1 MYQIIFFDID
11 GTLRNES
18 YGIPETAKTAIKM
31 CKERNCYV
39 CLCTGRNIGAIYD
52 DVLDLKMN
60 GIIASGGAYIEFENK
75 IIREKFFP
83 TNKIVE
89 VWQYLKDLNRQTAFT
104 FETNDIV
111 FMNEEAADILESLN
125 EEKFKFLTS
134 EEKECIRENEKI
146 IYKYN
151 LDKFNSNIHKVNKIC
166 LWSDQETFK
175 KIINIF
181 SKEKIQ
187 LAQRF
192 NFDTRNYYEIIQR
205 DCDKGNAIKELC
217 KYLSIPIEKTMAF
230 GDGRNDID
238 MLKQVGTAIGMRNG
252 NKEIFEYVDSIC
264 EEPFNDGI
272 YLELKKRNVI

>member
-11 GTLRNES
+11 GTLRDES
-18 YGIPETAKTAIKM
+18 YGIPETAEIAIKM
-31 CKERNCYV
+31 CKEKGCYV

-60 GIIASGGAYIEFENK
+60 GIIASGGAYIEFEKK

-83 TNKIVE
+83 ASKLVE
-89 VWQYLKDLNRQTAFT
+89 IWKYLKNVNRETAFT

-111 FMNEEAADILESLN
+111 FMNEEAVNILESLN

-134 EEKECIRENEKI
+134 QEKECIKENEKI
-146 IYKYN
+146 VYKYN
-151 LDKFNSNIHKVNKIC
+151 LDKFNVNIHKVNKIC
-166 LWSDQETFK
+166 LWSDEEIFK
-175 KIINIF
+175 KIIDIL
-181 SKEKIQ
+181 SKEEIQ
-187 LAQRF
+187 LAQCF
-192 NFDTRNYYEIIQR
+192 NFDKRNYYEIIQR
-205 DCDKGNAIKELC
+205 DCNKGDGIKELC
-217 KYLSIPIEKTMAF
+217 KYLRIPIEKTMAF
-230 GDGRNDID
+230 GDGINDID

-252 NKEIFEYVDSIC
+252 NKEIFEYVNSIC

>member
-11 GTLRNES
+11 GTLRDES

-31 CKERNCYV
+31 CKENGCYV

-60 GIIASGGAYIEFENK
+60 GIIASGGAYIKFEDK

-83 TNKIVE
+83 TNKLEE
-89 VWQYLKDLNRQTAFT
+89 VLQYLKNVNKQTAFT
-104 FETNDIV
+104 FETNDTV
-111 FMNEEAADILESLN
+111 FMNEEAVNILESLN

-134 EEKECIRENEKI
+134 EEKEYIRENEKI

-151 LDKFNSNIHKVNKIC
+151 VDKLNTNIHKVNKIC
-166 LWSDQETFK
+166 LWSDEE
-175 KIINIF
+175 IF
-181 SKEKIQ
+181 EEIMDTLSKEKIQ
-187 LAQRF
+187 LAQCF
-192 NFDTRNYYEIIQR
+192 KFDTRNYYEIIQR
-205 DCDKGNAIKELC
+205 DCNKGDAIKELC

-238 MLKQVGTAIGMRNG
+238 MLKKVGTAIGMRNG
-252 NKEIFEYVDSIC
+252 NKEIFKYVDSIC
-264 EEPFNDGI
+264 EEPFNNGI